1 MWNEPSTEELALMPS
16 LYSTENVPLEA
27 KAIVMHFFI
36 GGCDWYVAEYDP
48 DERIFFGYAILN
60 GDLQNAEWGYISFD
74 ELREI
79 KVGAMEIDRDLHWQR
94 RPAKEVDKIKE
105 ASGW

>member
-16 LYSTENVPLEA
+16 LYSTENVSLA
-27 KAIVMHFFI
+27 DKAIVMHFFL

-48 DERIFFGYAILN
+48 DERIFFGFAILN

-74 ELREI
+74 ELLGIR
-79 KVGAMEIDRDLHWQR
+79 VGALEVDRDLYWQR
-94 RPAKEVDKIKE
+94 RSAKEVDKIKD
-105 ASGW
+105 ASRW